1 MITVSVE
8 DAVFVGA
15 AVVGVA
21 LLLARFAFD
30 AQLRRAP
37 GALRV
42 VVGFV
47 SMFGVG
53 GLIATRLLD
62 VHGGGAAA
70 AGAVAAIIGAV
81 LGSALF
87 GLGRTSESRGPVS
100 MRDLVGGPASVAVSI
115 PAGRFGSV
123 YVKAAGRTH
132 EYSATASVDVAAGT
146 RVTVT
151 GALGDGL
158 VVAPVESPAT
168 RPLSEGDRS
177 GA

>member
-21 LLLARFAFD
+21 LLLASFVFD

-70 AGAVAAIIGAV
+70 AGVVAALIGAV

-123 YVKAAGRTH
+123 YVKAEGRYSRYNNHTH
-132 EYSATASVDVAAGT
+132 TLTWTDTWLWDKGGHFQLDT
-146 RVTVT
+146 
-151 GALGDGL
+151 
-158 VVAPVESPAT
+158 
-168 RPLSEGDRS
+168 LSEGQLSQLQDPR
-177 GA
+177 